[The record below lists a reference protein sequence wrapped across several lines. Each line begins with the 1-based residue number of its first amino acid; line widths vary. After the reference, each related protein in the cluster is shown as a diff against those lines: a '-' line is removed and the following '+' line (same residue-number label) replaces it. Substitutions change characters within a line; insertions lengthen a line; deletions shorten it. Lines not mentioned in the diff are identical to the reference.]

1 VYGGIEI
8 ITYKTIK
15 SGGYAEV
22 EIKKQ
27 GLYEAK
33 KEQQEKRRYYME
45 NNKVRSR
52 EEI

>member
-1 VYGGIEI
+1 M
-8 ITYKTIK
+8 
-15 SGGYAEV
+15 GYAEV

-27 GLYEAK
+27 WLYEAK